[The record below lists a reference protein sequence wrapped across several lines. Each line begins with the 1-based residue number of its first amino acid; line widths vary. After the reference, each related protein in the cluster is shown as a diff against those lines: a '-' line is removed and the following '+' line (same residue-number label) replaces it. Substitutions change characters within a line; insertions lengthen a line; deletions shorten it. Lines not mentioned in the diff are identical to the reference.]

1 MCVVSEL
8 IIIILGSDYMENIN
22 NEIKLRKNL
31 NDSGETEYQ
40 ISSQKNEVT
49 GKYLEET
56 KSISLLDMI
65 LYACSDNIEDT
76 DKYSLL
82 ERKNIKDITIELRKY
97 EDGSYGGY
105 FLNENGIVIDKLRD
119 CDLEKVKS
127 FIYENIEY
135 IN

>member
-1 MCVVSEL
+1 
-8 IIIILGSDYMENIN
+8 MENIN

-65 LYACSDNIEDT
+65 LYACSDNSEDT